1 MKISIIGAGNVATQ
15 LALALR
21 KAGHSIVQICNR
33 SNDAGEELA
42 KTVGATF
49 TSNFKGLEDADVYII
64 AVKDDAISDVASQL
78 KLKGKI
84 VVHTSGTKTA
94 EILSFSSE
102 SFGVF
107 YPLQTMTKLS
117 KVDFS
122 NIPILIEGSNVET
135 RKVLSKLA
143 KTLSK
148 NIHEV
153 DEVQRQWVHVAA
165 VFANNF
171 TNHMYTLSER
181 LLLDHG
187 LGFDILKPLIMQSVA
202 NLGNHSPKELQT
214 GPAARHDS
222 MTIEK
227 HVQLLADH
235 KRLQKIYEI
244 LTASILAQSQVSKL
258 K

>member
-21 KAGHSIVQICNR
+21 KAGHTIVQICNR

-49 TSNFKGLEDADVYII
+49 TADFKSIEDAELYII
-64 AVKDDAISDVASQL
+64 AVKDDAIADVASQL
-78 KLKGKI
+78 KKKGSI
-84 VVHTSGTKTA
+84 IVHTSGTKTA
-94 EILSFSSE
+94 DILSFSSDTY
-102 SFGVF
+102 GVF

-181 LLLDHG
+181 LLLDHN
-187 LGFDILKPLIMQSVA
+187 LQFDILKPLILQSVQ
-202 NLGNHSPKELQT
+202 NLGSHSPQELQT
-214 GPAARHDS
+214 GPAARGDS

-227 HVQLLADH
+227 HIELLADH

-244 LTASILAQSQVSKL
+244 LTASILASSQISKL

>member
-21 KAGHSIVQICNR
+21 KAGHTIVQICNR
-33 SNDAGEELA
+33 SNDAGQELA

-49 TSNFKGLEDADVYII
+49 TADFKTIDEAELYII
-64 AVKDDAISDVASQL
+64 AVKDDAIADVASQL
-78 KLKGKI
+78 KKKGSI

-94 EILSFSSE
+94 DILSFSSDTY
-102 SFGVF
+102 GVF
-107 YPLQTMTKLS
+107 YPLQTMTKLN

-171 TNHMYTLSER
+171 TNHMYTISER
-181 LLLDHG
+181 LLLGHN
-187 LGFDILKPLIMQSVA
+187 LQFDILKPLIMQSVQ
-202 NLGNHSPKELQT
+202 NLGSHSPQELQT
-214 GPAARHDS
+214 GPAVRHDS

-227 HVQLLADH
+227 HIELLADH

-244 LTASILAQSQVSKL
+244 LTASILASSQISKI

>member
-21 KAGHSIVQICNR
+21 KAGHTIVQICNR

-49 TSNFKGLEDADVYII
+49 TADFKSIEDAELYII
-64 AVKDDAISDVASQL
+64 AVKDDAIADVASQL
-78 KLKGKI
+78 KKKGSI
-84 VVHTSGTKTA
+84 IVHTSGTKTA
-94 EILSFSSE
+94 DILSFSSDTY
-102 SFGVF
+102 GVF

-171 TNHMYTLSER
+171 TNHMYTISER
-181 LLLDHG
+181 LLLDHN
-187 LGFDILKPLIMQSVA
+187 LQFDILKPLILQSVQ
-202 NLGNHSPKELQT
+202 NLGSHSPQELQT
-214 GPAARHDS
+214 GPATRGDS

-227 HVQLLADH
+227 HIELLADH

-244 LTASILAQSQVSKL
+244 LTASILASSQISKL